1 MARSAMTPD
10 ALAHRGTAAL
20 FRVAMGLALAAS
32 AGVMLWGVGTHC
44 VSASEFDRDAVQE
57 TPITLEDRVV
67 ALTAELAQVKADN
80 TKLRESQSDISEEL
94 AHIRA
99 SLANAEI
106 GLGALRTTIDE
117 NEAHR
122 RVTAAQI
129 ASKLAQINTENAKLR
144 ESQSDT
150 SEELAHIRASLANAE
165 IGLGA
170 LRITID
176 ENETHRRVTGAE
188 IASNLAQVKHETL
201 QLRDAATEIG
211 SLSASVANS
220 EIGVESL
227 RATTGEIRQQ
237 IERIEAARN
246 ATGSIAKSHKHQGQK
261 KWMAQR

>member
-1 MARSAMTPD
+1 MTPD
-10 ALAHRGTAAL
+10 ALPYRRTAAL
-20 FRVAMGLALAAS
+20 FRAAMALALAAS
-32 AGVMLWGVGTHC
+32 AVLWGAGTRC
-44 VSASEFDRDAVQE
+44 VSASEFGRDAARE
-57 TPITLEDRVV
+57 SPMTLKERVV

-106 GLGALRTTIDE
+106 GLGALRTTTDE

-122 RVTAAQI
+122 RVTGAEI
-129 ASKLAQINTENAKLR
+129 ASYLAQVKTDNTKLR
-144 ESQSDT
+144 ESQSDI
-150 SEELAHIRASLANAE
+150 SEELAHIRAGLANAE
-165 IGLGA
+165 TSLEA
-170 LRITID
+170 LRTTID

-201 QLRDAATEIG
+201 HLRDTTTEIG
-211 SLSASVANS
+211 SLRASVANS
-220 EIGVESL
+220 EIGVDSL